1 MEPMYSENVSDVFI
15 PNAHGSVK
23 KASKLYFFLV
33 DLALDLARKSGKVS
47 CPRGVLSTHAYH
59 CTPHNRTVLC

>member
-33 DLALDLARKSGKVS
+33 DLALDLAPEIGKS
-47 CPRGVLSTHAYH
+47 VL
-59 CTPHNRTVLC
+59 P

>member
-1 MEPMYSENVSDVFI
+1 MYFVALARTPSEPKLMEPMYSENASDVFI

-33 DLALDLARKSGKVS
+33 DLALDLAPKIGKS
-47 CPRGVLSTHAYH
+47 VL
-59 CTPHNRTVLC
+59 P